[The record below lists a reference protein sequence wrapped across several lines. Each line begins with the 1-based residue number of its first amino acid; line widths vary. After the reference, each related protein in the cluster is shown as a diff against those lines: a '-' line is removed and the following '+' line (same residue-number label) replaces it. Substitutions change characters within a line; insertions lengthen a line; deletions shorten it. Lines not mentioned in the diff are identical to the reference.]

1 MLYIQ
6 SIKYPITIVYILKKV
21 HLNSLVYLCCVLS
34 LFRLLQTEWLINN
47 RNLLLMVKEG
57 GKFKIKVWADSV
69 SDEGP
74 FTGSQMTV
82 CPHTVE
88 RENSGLFSP
97 L

>member
-1 MLYIQ
+1 ML
-6 SIKYPITIVYILKKV
+6 
-21 HLNSLVYLCCVLS
+21 CLS

-47 RNLLLMVKEG
+47 RNLLLIVKEG

-74 FTGSQMTV
+74 YTGSQMAM

-88 RENSGLFSP
+88 RENSGLLVPFKGSDHIHEGST
-97 L
+97 LMT